1 MDSNELLDSVNRQ
14 IALVGAEVRDGSVVR
29 QTEPFPQA
37 FITAEK
43 EQFVFLDRP
52 AQNTAELIALESGNG
67 LVRLVEVVLGIE
79 CAVAEEFKP
88 RTMQCVG
95 SGIGHHVHHTAR
107 NQTVLG
113 AVVICGDREFANG
126 INSQIGSRRAARRL
140 ARIVTHILSIHEE
153 RILSGLRSGNAH
165 F

>member
-1 MDSNELLDSVNRQ
+1 MGSNELLDSVNRQ
-14 IALVGAEVRDGSVVR
+14 IALVGAEVRDGSVVG

-52 AQNTAELIALESGNG
+52 AQNTAG
-67 LVRLVEVVLGIE
+67 
-79 CAVAEEFKP
+79 
-88 RTMQCVG
+88 
-95 SGIGHHVHHTAR
+95 

-153 RILSGLRSGNAH
+153 RILSGLRSANAH
-165 F
+165 FQAMPV